1 MSSCKRRYEQVQP
14 QLQRDIVEDYQRG
27 VRGHG
32 YFAIAQKHGLPVR
45 TVQHVIARGLRGD
58 GDPVATRG
66 HKKQKL
72 SGDDQTKL
80 YRTLDH
86 NHFATNRELRAVV
99 ENKIAECS
107 VSGYLAHAKPCF
119 TTKVVQDQE
128 PEELSDGW
136 KTATRAWLEG
146 VRRIP
151 LHKRIYQDETPIYAN
166 EAPKRGRSRKG
177 EPIFRARKRYAKK
190 YTLHLYAKRDGVLHW
205 DLSGK
210 NADTT
215 EVERV
220 AADAAGTM
228 ESGDTLIWDRLGRSG
243 RSQHPTAQHYSP
255 NAKATFEE
263 RGVTIKFLPPK
274 GKYFNPLEL
283 LFNDLKTHY
292 IRPKFRENGVPLSKS
307 EIEELVRAYVEEKA
321 PATLRG
327 FFRAR
332 ANGADA
338 LKKQIL

>member
-1 MSSCKRRYEQVQP
+1 MTDGRRRRE
-14 QLQRDIVEDYQRG
+14 RG
-27 VRGHG
+27 WR
-32 YFAIAQKHGLPVR
+32 A
-45 TVQHVIARGLRGD
+45 
-58 GDPVATRG
+58 
-66 HKKQKL
+66 
-72 SGDDQTKL
+72 SGGFHCTS
-80 YRTLDH
+80 
-86 NHFATNRELRAVV
+86 ES
-99 ENKIAECS
+99 I
-107 VSGYLAHAKPCF
+107 
-119 TTKVVQDQE
+119 
-128 PEELSDGW
+128 
-136 KTATRAWLEG
+136 
-146 VRRIP
+146 
-151 LHKRIYQDETPIYAN
+151 DETPIYAN

-177 EPIFRARKRYAKK
+177 ERES
-190 YTLHLYAKRDGVLHW
+190 TLHLYAKRDGVLHW

-292 IRPKFRENGVPLSKS
+292 IRPKFRKNGVPLSKS

-321 PATLRG
+321 PATLCG